1 MHHATVPG
9 PVVSK
14 GGVPTLGHRPS
25 DVTAVADKSAAGSIS
40 TSDRRLLGSM
50 NDFVR
55 LAGYYRADGEAED
68 LLALSVHMAET
79 PCGPLFET
87 HVSPDK
93 AVRAVLDQ
101 P

>member
-1 MHHATVPG
+1 
-9 PVVSK
+9 
-14 GGVPTLGHRPS
+14 
-25 DVTAVADKSAAGSIS
+25 
-40 TSDRRLLGSM
+40 M